1 MCVNCLTQAEVAAAN
16 IAVTAAVLKAP
27 VHRLLADLDL
37 VSPPDPVA
45 RDVRTVAF
53 LRSLAVDPVA
63 VLGDDVVARADART
77 AAGAGAGAGASVEG
91 AVGGRQA
98 NAGNPV
104 GPALQPM
111 PASIRR

>member
-16 IAVTAAVLKAP
+16 IAVTAAVLRAP

-37 VSPPDPVA
+37 VSPPDHVA

-63 VLGDDVVARADART
+63 VLGADVVARADARA
-77 AAGAGAGAGASVEG
+77 AAGAGAVA
-91 AVGGRQA
+91 GRQA
-98 NAGNPV
+98 DAGIPV
-104 GPALQPM
+104 GPALQPV

>member
-16 IAVTAAVLKAP
+16 IAVTAAVLRAP

-37 VSPPDPVA
+37 VSPPDHVA

-63 VLGDDVVARADART
+63 VLGADVVARADART
-77 AAGAGAGAGASVEG
+77 AAGAGASSSADG
-91 AVGGRQA
+91 AVAGRQA
-98 NAGNPV
+98 DAGIPV
-104 GPALQPM
+104 GPALQPV

>member
-16 IAVTAAVLKAP
+16 IAVTAAVLRAP

-37 VSPPDPVA
+37 VSPPDHVA

-63 VLGDDVVARADART
+63 VLGADVVARADAR
-77 AAGAGAGAGASVEG
+77 ASADG
-91 AVGGRQA
+91 AVAGRQA
-98 NAGNPV
+98 DAGIPV
-104 GPALQPM
+104 GPALQPV